1 MRVRLIY
8 LGTKGG
14 GAEFFRELRNL
25 SFRLDRNSIEYVCS
39 DMYVRG
45 EEEPALT
52 DVDYI
57 VPGIRTIM
65 QRPWLF
71 VKFVFICLKISSSK
85 SKTVNV
91 FLMPSPQDAIL
102 HRILRLKGE
111 KSVFFIH
118 DSTPHPGEL
127 WPRKKSI
134 DWRMKKGDGFVFL
147 SEHVRRQTGK
157 RLSKKN
163 SVVLAHPPFNF
174 LTTLSENVQSV
185 KMISKCL
192 PTLLFI
198 GRIRKY
204 KGINQ
209 LVDFKE
215 LIQDRFHLVIAGQ
228 GNIPSGLKD
237 FEIHNYWL
245 SESEMSRFL
254 AEADV
259 VIFPYVEA
267 SQSGI
272 IPAAIQL
279 NKVIIVSRID
289 GLVEQVEDYPRAFTF
304 TIGDRESFLEAL
316 TNAEISVHEI
326 QNSTNHTERTVGTSG
341 FTTFYGD
348 LIAFIGAV

>member
-1 MRVRLIY
+1 MKLRLIY

-14 GAEFFRELRNL
+14 GAEFFKELRTL
-25 SFRLDRNSIEYVCS
+25 SFRPEQNSFEYVCS
-39 DMYVRG
+39 DMYIRG
-45 EEEPALT
+45 EEEPALS
-52 DVDYI
+52 DIDYV

-65 QRPWLF
+65 HRPWLF
-71 VKFVFICLKISSSK
+71 IKFVSICFRISKSK

-111 KSVFFIH
+111 KSIFFIH

-134 DWRMKKGDGFVFL
+134 DWRINKADGLVFL
-147 SEHVRRQTGK
+147 SEHVRRQAGK
-157 RLSKKN
+157 KISKNN
-163 SVVLAHPPFNF
+163 SVVLAHPPFKS
-174 LTTLSENVQSV
+174 LTTLSENVEPV
-185 KMISKCL
+185 KNSSKAL
-192 PTLLFI
+192 PTMLFI

-204 KGINQ
+204 KGIIQ

-228 GNIPSGLKD
+228 GHLPSGLKD

-254 AEADV
+254 ANADV

-267 SQSGI
+267 SQSGV

-316 TNAEISVHEI
+316 TKAEISVHEI
-326 QNSTNHTERTVGTSG
+326 QNSTNHSESTAGTSG
-341 FTTFYGD
+341 FSIFYRD

>member
-1 MRVRLIY
+1 MKVRLIY

-14 GAEFFRELRNL
+14 GAEIFRELRNL
-25 SFRLDRNSIEYVCS
+25 SFRSEQNSIEFVCS
-39 DMYVRG
+39 EMYERG
-45 EEEPALT
+45 EEEPALS
-52 DVDYI
+52 DVDYVI
-57 VPGIRTIM
+57 PGIRTIM
-65 QRPWLF
+65 HRPWLF
-71 VKFVFICLKISSSK
+71 VKFLFICFKLGNSK

-102 HRILRLKGE
+102 HRILSFRGE
-111 KSVFFIH
+111 KSIFFIH
-118 DSTPHPGEL
+118 DATPHPGEL

-134 DWRMKKGDGFVFL
+134 DWRIKKADGLVFL
-147 SEHVRRQTGK
+147 SEHVRRQVEK
-157 RLSKKN
+157 KLSKKN
-163 SVVLAHPPFNF
+163 SIVLAHPPFQS
-174 LTTLSENVQSV
+174 LTTLNDNVESV
-185 KMISKCL
+185 KLSGKRL
-192 PTLLFI
+192 PTMLFI

-209 LVDFKE
+209 LVHFKE

-228 GNIPSGLKD
+228 GKLPNGLKD

-254 AEADV
+254 ADADV

-272 IPAAIQL
+272 IPAAMKL

-289 GLVEQVEDYPRAFTF
+289 GLVEQVEDYPRAFIF
-304 TIGDRESFLEAL
+304 TIGDRDSFLEAL
-316 TNAEISVHEI
+316 TSSEISVHET
-326 QNSTNHTERTVGTSG
+326 QNSTSHTESIVGTSG
-341 FTTFYGD
+341 FTIFYGD